1 MMESKLNAHRR
12 ITLPE
17 GINQIDQQLEQVE
30 ERLKEAERNSS
41 EMMRNQPSGQ
51 PYGEQ
56 RTTSPDHNNQAI
68 PTRE

>member
-1 MMESKLNAHRR
+1 
-12 ITLPE
+12 
-17 GINQIDQQLEQVE
+17 VE